1 MKQEEIFVKELSAL
15 VRLGKNQGSR
25 LSSDQ
30 INEAFSETEIAE
42 DKMPFIHEYLQKNLI
57 RIDDGF
63 DPDEALSD
71 DDRDFLGM
79 FMEELEGLPVVSDA
93 EKDSLIMLA
102 MEDDPKAQQKLV
114 EVYLPKVVEIA
125 KLYVGQNVLL
135 EDLIGEG
142 NVALTAAVSMAGCID
157 RAEDADGYIAKIIMD
172 AMEVLISSESDEKE
186 ADAKILERVVQVADA
201 AEELYQDMR
210 RKVTPAELAAETD
223 FTEDE
228 IIQAYKW
235 SGKQI
240 DTLDIGEDD
249 NGNGIS
255 G

>member
-15 VRLGKNQGSR
+15 VRLGKNQGNQ

-30 INEAFSETEIAE
+30 FKEAFVQSGIAE
-42 DKMPFIHEYLQKNLI
+42 DKMPFIHEYLQKNQI
-57 RIDDGF
+57 RIDDEF
-63 DPDEALSD
+63 DPEEALSE
-71 DDRDFLGM
+71 DDRYFLGM
-79 FMEELEGLPVVSDA
+79 FMEELEGLPSISDA
-93 EKDSLIMLA
+93 EKDALIVRA
-102 MEDDPKAQQKLV
+102 IEDDLEAQQKLV

-157 RAEDADGYIAKIIMD
+157 KAEDADGYIAKMIMD
-172 AMEVLISSESDEKE
+172 AMEVLISAESDEKE

-201 AEELYQDMR
+201 AEELYRDMR

-223 FTEDE
+223 FSEDE

-249 NGNGIS
+249 NGTGIS

>member
-15 VRLGKNQGSR
+15 VRLGKNQGNQ

-30 INEAFSETEIAE
+30 IKEAFVQSGIAE
-42 DKMPFIHEYLQKNLI
+42 DKMPFIHEYLQKNQI
-57 RIDDGF
+57 RIDDEF
-63 DPDEALSD
+63 DPEEALSE

-79 FMEELEGLPVVSDA
+79 FMEELEGLPSISDA
-93 EKDSLIMLA
+93 EKDALIVRA
-102 MEDDPKAQQKLV
+102 IEDDLEAQQKLV

-157 RAEDADGYIAKIIMD
+157 KAEDADGYIAKMIMD
-172 AMEVLISSESDEKE
+172 AMEVLISAESDEKE

-201 AEELYQDMR
+201 AEELYRDMR

-223 FTEDE
+223 FSGDE

-249 NGNGIS
+249 NGTGIS

>member
-15 VRLGKNQGSR
+15 VRLGKNQGNQ
-25 LSSDQ
+25 LSSEQ
-30 INEAFSETEIAE
+30 IKEAFVQSGIAE
-42 DKMPFIHEYLQKNLI
+42 DKMPFIHEYLQKNQI
-57 RIDDGF
+57 RIDDEF
-63 DPDEALSD
+63 DPEEALSE

-79 FMEELEGLPVVSDA
+79 FMEELEGLPAISDA
-93 EKDSLIMLA
+93 EKEALIVRA
-102 MEDDPKAQQKLV
+102 IEDDLEAQQKLV

-157 RAEDADGYIAKIIMD
+157 KAEDADGYIAKMIMD
-172 AMEVLISSESDEKE
+172 AMEVLISAESDEKE

-201 AEELYQDMR
+201 AEELYRDMR

-223 FTEDE
+223 FSEDE

-249 NGNGIS
+249 NGTGIS